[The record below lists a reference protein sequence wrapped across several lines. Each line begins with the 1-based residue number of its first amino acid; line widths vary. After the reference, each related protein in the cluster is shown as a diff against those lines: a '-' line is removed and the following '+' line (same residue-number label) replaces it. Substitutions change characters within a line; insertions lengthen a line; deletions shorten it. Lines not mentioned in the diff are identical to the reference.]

1 MGQYSR
7 MDQLKFKKF
16 QTLSQILL
24 GPFLNTLPQMLQL
37 MRKKKSKLAKLQT
50 PNINA
55 PYFSRKHFST
65 KQLRF
70 FQGKYYPKNCEL
82 WVYLVLYIF
91 YSFNFQIKLIIA
103 TNQHLRQSSDSFTIK
118 PTVAPFKIFK

>member
-37 MRKKKSKLAKLQT
+37 MKKKE
-50 PNINA
+50 
-55 PYFSRKHFST
+55 
-65 KQLRF
+65 KQ
-70 FQGKYYPKNCEL
+70 
-82 WVYLVLYIF
+82 V
-91 YSFNFQIKLIIA
+91 SQI
-103 TNQHLRQSSDSFTIK
+103 TDT
-118 PTVAPFKIFK
+118 

>member
-37 MRKKKSKLAKLQT
+37 MKKKKSKLAKLQI

-55 PYFSRKHFST
+55 PYFTLFS
-65 KQLRF
+65 
-70 FQGKYYPKNCEL
+70 
-82 WVYLVLYIF
+82 
-91 YSFNFQIKLIIA
+91 SFCC
-103 TNQHLRQSSDSFTIK
+103 
-118 PTVAPFKIFK
+118 KI